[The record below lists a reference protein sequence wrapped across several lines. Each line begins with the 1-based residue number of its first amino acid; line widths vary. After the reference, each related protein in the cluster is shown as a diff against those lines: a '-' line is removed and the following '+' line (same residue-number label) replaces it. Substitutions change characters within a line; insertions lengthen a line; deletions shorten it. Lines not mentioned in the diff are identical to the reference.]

1 MNIDVVE
8 TSDLRNVEL
17 PATSLIATG
26 KVHALLVNLEAGH
39 SLSPCQMSCP
49 VLYYVIEG
57 QGVLHVADEQANLK
71 TGSLVVV
78 PADAIR
84 NIAANKQMHVLAV
97 QLLA

>member
-1 MNIDVVE
+1 MSIDVVE
-8 TSDLRNVEL
+8 TSDFKNIEE
-17 PATSLIATG
+17 PATSLIGTD
-26 KVHALLVNLEAGH
+26 KVRALLVNLDAGQ

-78 PADAIR
+78 PAEAVR
-84 NIAANKQMHVLAV
+84 NISADKRMRVLAV
-97 QLLA
+97 QLLS